1 MHHLNNTSKTV
12 QEKRALSVDSFPGG
26 LASVRFQA
34 CSAMQNS
41 VVFEPCNFGIKNYI
55 VVITLKQVG
64 LLFKNIEANSFYKD
78 LLLTTDETTCYVMRN
93 SETTKQYNIIDRLV
107 IRAKSSFKIIKRFPA
122 FITFCFFLLIP
133 SLQNIQNIHVHP
145 SRATNWS
152 RLSPTPYN

>member
-41 VVFEPCNFGIKNYI
+41 VVFEPCNLGIKNYI

-78 LLLTTDETTCYVMRN
+78 SVLLTTDETTCYVMCN
-93 SETTKQYNIIDRLV
+93 SETTKQYNTIDRLV
-107 IRAKSSFKIIKRFPA
+107 IHFTS
-122 FITFCFFLLIP
+122 
-133 SLQNIQNIHVHP
+133 
-145 SRATNWS
+145 
-152 RLSPTPYN
+152 